1 MNRSNEDI
9 ENLHFPMRCYIKLK
23 MPPVKKRQ
31 KLYKQQ
37 FQTLDGRFGPKKR
50 SNNNHPTQYELNNRE
65 GTDDVTLELEFSVEE
80 WGDDDDSGWEDE
92 FDLEKE
98 KKTQSKLM
106 MIELGKK

>member
-1 MNRSNEDI
+1 MQTIKTLQATVSDI
-9 ENLHFPMRCYIKLK
+9 RWS
-23 MPPVKKRQ
+23 
-31 KLYKQQ
+31 
-37 FQTLDGRFGPKKR
+37 KKR

-65 GTDDVTLELEFSVEE
+65 GTDNVTLELEFSVEE
-80 WGDDDDSGWEDE
+80 WGDDDDSGWKDE

>member
-9 ENLHFPMRCYIKLK
+9 ENLHFP
-23 MPPVKKRQ
+23 
-31 KLYKQQ
+31 
-37 FQTLDGRFGPKKR
+37 THGRFGPKKR

-65 GTDDVTLELEFSVEE
+65 GTDDVTLELEFSAEE
-80 WGDDDDSGWEDE
+80 WGDDDNSGWEDK
-92 FDLEKE
+92 FDLEKK